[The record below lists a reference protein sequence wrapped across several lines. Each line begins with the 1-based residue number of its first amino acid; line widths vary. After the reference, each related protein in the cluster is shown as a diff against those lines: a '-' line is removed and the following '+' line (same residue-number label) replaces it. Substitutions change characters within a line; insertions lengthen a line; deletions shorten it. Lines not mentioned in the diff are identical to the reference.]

1 MYSHKARNLKTAVMF
16 GICLSFL
23 IFAGS
28 TFELLGEL
36 IVSQLET
43 AVGSDL
49 YGVVINPRGLPSF
62 IDEGKISEFL
72 KEQKEFD
79 GAVLGWTMA
88 SPSLKYLLGKLN
100 NGASVN
106 TRFSDSTGYK
116 SVNSNIYA
124 VQSGFLDAVN

>member
-1 MYSHKARNLKTAVMF
+1 MMF

-28 TFELLGEL
+28 TFQLLGEL

-49 YGVVINPRGLPSF
+49 YGVVINSRSLPNF
-62 IDEGKISEFL
+62 IDEGKITQFL
-72 KEQKEFD
+72 QEQKELD
-79 GAVLGWTMA
+79 GAVVGWTFA
-88 SPSLKYLLGKLN
+88 SPSLKYFLQKI
-100 NGASVN
+100 NGGSYVN

-124 VQSGFLDAVN
+124 VQPNFLDAVN